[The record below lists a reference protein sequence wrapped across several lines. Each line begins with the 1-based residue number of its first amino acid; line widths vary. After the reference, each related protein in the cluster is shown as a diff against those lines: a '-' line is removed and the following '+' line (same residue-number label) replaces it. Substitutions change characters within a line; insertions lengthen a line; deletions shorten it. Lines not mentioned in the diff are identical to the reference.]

1 MVIETGDY
9 PPISSLESLTIEPP
23 QYYWRSTTYD
33 VYTGHGWA
41 TSPIDITN
49 YSSDQ
54 PAIDGF
60 LPITGNIRL
69 VHQSVQL
76 TQNLGGLIYSAGQ
89 LISVDKKYQVAWR
102 LSPVVST
109 DGNNQDKIAD
119 EFAATFDGSSYKV
132 VSFINTVSLTQL
144 RLASGITPSWIQNR
158 YLVLP
163 ESLPDRVRQLAI
175 NLTDNQL
182 SEYDQAAAIESYLR
196 TIPYTLDLPYPPP
209 DRDVV
214 DYFLF
219 DLKRGYC
226 DYYASAMVVMARAIG
241 LPARLVTG
249 YATGI
254 YDSINARY
262 IITEANAHSWVEVYL
277 AGIGWVEFEP
287 TGGLP
292 ALQHLNDLTGTIEIP
307 QIEQVRQFKLLEW
320 LSTLN
325 LNLSAIIGG
334 MIGILFLSI
343 ILWVG
348 SDRLRL
354 SRLSPSMTI
363 VQLYK
368 RLYHYGQ
375 PLSVQFQTGDT
386 PDEYATRLK
395 LRLIMLGA
403 RRRWNK
409 YFQPGIEE
417 TAHLNN
423 LYTKVVYSPH
433 TPTLDDQKTAIY
445 IWAHLRLR
453 LWLAGKLVMLNRF
466 SFKTRSIHQKV
477 KSYV

>member
-1 MVIETGDY
+1 
-9 PPISSLESLTIEPP
+9 
-23 QYYWRSTTYD
+23 
-33 VYTGHGWA
+33 
-41 TSPIDITN
+41 
-49 YSSDQ
+49 
-54 PAIDGF
+54 
-60 LPITGNIRL
+60 
-69 VHQSVQL
+69 
-76 TQNLGGLIYSAGQ
+76 
-89 LISVDKKYQVAWR
+89 
-102 LSPVVST
+102 
-109 DGNNQDKIAD
+109 
-119 EFAATFDGSSYKV
+119 
-132 VSFINTVSLTQL
+132 
-144 RLASGITPSWIQNR
+144 
-158 YLVLP
+158 
-163 ESLPDRVRQLAI
+163 
-175 NLTDNQL
+175 
-182 SEYDQAAAIESYLR
+182 
-196 TIPYTLDLPYPPP
+196 
-209 DRDVV
+209 
-214 DYFLF
+214 
-219 DLKRGYC
+219 
-226 DYYASAMVVMARAIG
+226 MVVMARAIG

-292 ALQHLNDLTGTIEIP
+292 AIQHLNDLTGTIEIP
-307 QIEQVRQFKLLEW
+307 QIEQVRQFKLLKW
-320 LSTLN
+320 LSTIN

-334 MIGILFLSI
+334 MIGILFFGI

-368 RLYHYGQ
+368 RLYRYGQ

-403 RRRWNK
+403 RRHWNK

-433 TPTLDDQKTAIY
+433 TPTLDDQKTAIN
-445 IWAHLRLR
+445 IWAPLCVCACGLRGNLSC
-453 LWLAGKLVMLNRF
+453 LIGF
-466 SFKTRSIHQKV
+466 RSKQDQFIKR
-477 KSYV
+477 